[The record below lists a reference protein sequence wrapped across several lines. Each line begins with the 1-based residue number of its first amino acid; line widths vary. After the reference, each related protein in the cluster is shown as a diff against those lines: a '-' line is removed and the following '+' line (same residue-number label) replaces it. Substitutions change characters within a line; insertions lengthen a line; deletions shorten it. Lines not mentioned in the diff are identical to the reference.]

1 MRNSKLFNS
10 IGYEIYEDLLDKNDC
25 NTLIEAAYEMKGSQS
40 DDYSPIMHPHR
51 QKNGE
56 IFSKTIKK
64 KKIFNIL
71 RSRIGKDVM
80 LLQSEFFFMPPGTE
94 GFAPHQDDF
103 YVKSEDKDA
112 FISLWFPLI
121 DVNQNNGCLRIWEKT
136 HKLGILDV
144 IVRENTNVK
153 NVDKNGTRLEAQIP
167 KGFDKKD
174 IPMKLGSG
182 LLIHSR
188 VVHSSNNNIS
198 NKSRYS
204 ILYTFIRKGIGF
216 NSGKYSKR
224 VATNFC

>member
-80 LLQSEFFFMPPGTE
+80 LLQSEFFLCLLVQKVLHPIKMIFM
-94 GFAPHQDDF
+94 
-103 YVKSEDKDA
+103 
-112 FISLWFPLI
+112 LNL
-121 DVNQNNGCLRIWEKT
+121 KT
-136 HKLGILDV
+136 KMHL
-144 IVRENTNVK
+144 
-153 NVDKNGTRLEAQIP
+153 
-167 KGFDKKD
+167 
-174 IPMKLGSG
+174 
-182 LLIHSR
+182 
-188 VVHSSNNNIS
+188 
-198 NKSRYS
+198 
-204 ILYTFIRKGIGF
+204 
-216 NSGKYSKR
+216 
-224 VATNFC
+224 